1 MFHELEVLN
10 LDNKEIYQWPAQINQ
25 HTEIIDR
32 WLEQAGPSVTEYNFY
47 QLVEL
52 LNKMI
57 HQNMDIT
64 RDSSDI
70 IRFKSHSNVAFPT
83 RDVVSLK
90 NATHQYE
97 LEVAFLATRKP
108 VTTSWLLP

>member
-1 MFHELEVLN
+1 
-10 LDNKEIYQWPAQINQ
+10 
-25 HTEIIDR
+25 
-32 WLEQAGPSVTEYNFY
+32 
-47 QLVEL
+47 
-52 LNKMI
+52 MI

-70 IRFKSHSNVAFPT
+70 IRFKSHSNVVFPT

-97 LEVAFLATRKP
+97 LEVAFLGLQGSQSP
-108 VTTSWLLP
+108 LPGYYLDEFA